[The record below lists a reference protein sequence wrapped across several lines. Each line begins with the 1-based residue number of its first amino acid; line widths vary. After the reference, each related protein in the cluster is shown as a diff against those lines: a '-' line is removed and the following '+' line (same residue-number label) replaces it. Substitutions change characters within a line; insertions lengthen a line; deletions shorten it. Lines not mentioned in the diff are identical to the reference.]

1 MSPANEGNLLCHR
14 DWLGGTFRCPRPGSR
29 RDLDRPAG
37 LHRSHRHDTPWLNAT
52 GERFPAQPA
61 RIGLNATASGWRS
74 LLAVSPWAHSF
85 RLGLTR
91 FAELRLGADGFTS
104 ESRLINGEWEQH
116 GGSSDLELGA
126 KARLRDE
133 KVYLPAFAFV
143 AGVSFPTGSG
153 YFSSGRVDPF
163 LELAW
168 SKSLPRGFSAGGNVN
183 FRWGASETEHG
194 YSLSVGHALG
204 HGFASYGEIYRIS
217 PIDGDE
223 RAHWI
228 ANGGITRLLGQNA
241 QLDLEAGHTINARTP
256 HWFLGAGFAI
266 RMHAPGMIASMLNR
280 FH

>member
-1 MSPANEGNLLCHR
+1 MKEILFAIVI
-14 DWLGGTFRCPRPGSR
+14 GSAAHFAVCGQEAGEIST
-29 RDLDRPAG
+29 DRPDYTEATDTILPG
-37 LHRSHRHDTPWLNAT
+37 LMQLESGFLLSRHAL
-52 GERFPAQPA
+52 
-61 RIGLNATASGWRS
+61 ASAPQHQVGAPYA
-74 LLAVSPWAHSF
+74 LF

-91 FAELRLGADGFTS
+91 FAELRLDADGFTS
-104 ESRLINGEWEQH
+104 ESRLMNGEWEQH

-126 KARLRDE
+126 KVRLLDE
-133 KVYLPAFAFV
+133 RVHLPAFAFV

-168 SKSLPRGFSAGGNVN
+168 SKSLPRGFSVGSNVN
-183 FRWGASETEHG
+183 FRWGGSETEHG

-228 ANGGITRLLGQNA
+228 AKGGITRLLGKNA
-241 QLDLEAGHTINARTP
+241 QLDLEAGHTISARTP

-266 RMHAPGMIASMLNR
+266 RMHAPGMVASMLNR